1 LIALERGIPR
11 GAARGRG
18 RGRPDLH
25 KHAGNHR

>member
-11 GAARGRG
+11 GAARGRD